1 MTSVAPEDAN
11 KIKEIID
18 KKIEETL
25 PLVGESLT
33 SNPKFE
39 ELLYKEL
46 LFFYRKTLKSN
57 FDIEVSDDKNTVTI
71 TSYNSFVDCS
81 KEDFNGKNKTFLRTI
96 ITIEGDYL
104 VVDYN
109 QGVLFDRSLLEKQ
122 GIYAEMPYESK
133 METYYSKKYVN
144 KDGIELSENNYSDVY
159 HFSDE
164 SNYVDVRER
173 TMSSFHKPLFY
184 LNCLASI
191 PIHVMKAIVRNT
203 YRKEDSLAVIHSN
216 VATATM
222 DGYEDIKSG
231 LYLAS
236 ADFPEMLRGK
246 VLFAKTSDSSD
257 RSFDIVDNYAENIEK
272 AYEKAKEE
280 FKKEFENSELK
291 NTNPGIYE
299 EIKMKL

>member
-11 KIKEIID
+11 KIKEVID
-18 KKIEETL
+18 KKIDETL
-25 PLVGESLT
+25 PLVGEKLT
-33 SNPKFE
+33 SNPKFR

-46 LFFYRKTLKSN
+46 LFFYRKTLKDD
-57 FDIEVSDDKNTVTI
+57 FDIEVSDDKNTITI
-71 TSYNSFVDCS
+71 TSYNSFADCS
-81 KEDFNGKNKTFLRTI
+81 EKDLNGKNKTFLRTI

-109 QGVLFDRSLLEKQ
+109 QGVLFDRSQLEKK

-133 METYYSKKYVN
+133 METYYSKKYVDKN
-144 KDGIELSENNYSDVY
+144 GIEMSENNYSDVY

-164 SNYVDVRER
+164 SNYVDLRER

-184 LNCLASI
+184 INCLASI
-191 PIHVMKAIVRNT
+191 PIHVMKATVRNT
-203 YRKEDSLAVIHSN
+203 YRKEDSLAIIHSN

-231 LYLAS
+231 LYSAS
-236 ADFPEMLRGK
+236 AEFPEMIRGK
-246 VLFAKTSDSSD
+246 VLFAKTSDSAD

-272 AYEKAKEE
+272 AYEKVKEE
-280 FKKEFENSELK
+280 YKKEIEKSELK
-291 NTNPGIYE
+291 KTNPNIYE
-299 EIKMKL
+299 ELIKKL

>member
-1 MTSVAPEDAN
+1 MTSVAPEDAS
-11 KIKEIID
+11 KVKEIIN

-25 PLVGESLT
+25 PLVGEELT
-33 SNPKFE
+33 NNPKFE

-46 LFFYRKTLKSN
+46 LFFYRKTLKN
-57 FDIEVSDDKNTVTI
+57 DFDIEVSDDKNTVTI
-71 TSYNSFVDCS
+71 TSFSSFADCT
-81 KEDFNGKNKTFLRTI
+81 KKDFNGKNKTFLRTI

-133 METYYSKKYVN
+133 LETYYSKKYVN
-144 KDGIELSENNYSDVY
+144 KEGIELSENNYSDVY

-184 LNCLASI
+184 MNCLASI

-203 YRKEDSLAVIHSN
+203 YRKEDSLAIIHSN

-246 VLFAKTSDSSD
+246 VLIAKTMDSDD

-291 NTNPGIYE
+291 DTNPGIYE
-299 EIKMKL
+299 EINKKL